1 MKIKFYF
8 KFIFITLSIIGVV
21 FMVKKNFFQAE
32 RELNIATPFPVKVV
46 WDGYVYQTISESFK
60 VEDFLR
66 EKSIYIYSKDL
77 ISPDL
82 KASLKPHSRIEITSN
97 REVSIEVD
105 GEVRGVSTTRRTIE
119 EVLKDENIK
128 LNPFDKIK
136 PDLKDLTRNDL
147 EVEITRIEK
156 KNIIEEE
163 VIEYETIVKED
174 KDLKWKKIKIKQE
187 GEDGLKEVEYE
198 LVYKNGELVSKTKL
212 SSKTTKEV
220 QPKIVVEGRKIEII
234 SIQRGRAS
242 WYAFTGE
249 MKCASV
255 RYPKGTWLR
264 VTNQE
269 NGKQIIVQVNDYGPD
284 PGTGKVIDLDK
295 VAFAKLASIG
305 QGVIEVKIEE
315 IESG

>member
-8 KFIFITLSIIGVV
+8 KSILITLLIIGVV
-21 FMVKKNFFQAE
+21 FVVKKNFFQTK

-46 WDGYVYQTISESFK
+46 WDGYIYQTTAESFR
-60 VEDFLR
+60 VEDFLK
-66 EKSIYIYSKDL
+66 EKSINIYSKDL
-77 ISPDL
+77 INPDL
-82 KASLKPHSRIEITSN
+82 KASLAPHSRIEITSN
-97 REVSIEVD
+97 REISIEVD
-105 GEVRGVSTTRRTIE
+105 GEVREIDTTRRTVE

-136 PDLKDLTRNDL
+136 PDLEDLTQNDL
-147 EVEITRIEK
+147 EIEITRIEK
-156 KNIIEEE
+156 KNIVEEE
-163 VIEYETIVKED
+163 VIEYETIVEED
-174 KDLKWKKIKIKQE
+174 KDLKWKKVEIEQE
-187 GEDGLKEVEYE
+187 GKDGLKEVEYE

-212 SSKTTKEV
+212 SSKITEEA
-220 QPKIVVEGRKIEII
+220 QPKIIIEGRKIEIN

-284 PGTGKVIDLDK
+284 PGTGKIIDLDK

-315 IESG
+315 IES

>member
-1 MKIKFYF
+1 MKIKSYF
-8 KFIFITLSIIGVV
+8 KSILITLLIIGVIFV
-21 FMVKKNFFQAE
+21 VKKNFFQTK
-32 RELNIATPFPVKVV
+32 RELNIATPFPIKVV
-46 WDGYVYQTISESFK
+46 WDGYNYQTTTESFK
-60 VEDFLR
+60 VEDFLK
-66 EKSIYIYSKDL
+66 EKSINIYSKDL
-77 ISPDL
+77 INPDL
-82 KASLKPHSRIEITSN
+82 KAFLAPHSRIEITSN
-97 REVSIEVD
+97 RKISIEVD
-105 GEVRGVSTTRRTIE
+105 GEVREIDTTRRTVE

-136 PDLKDLTRNDL
+136 PDLKDLTQNDL

-156 KNIIEEE
+156 KNIVEEE

-174 KDLKWKKIKIKQE
+174 KNLKWKKVEIEQE
-187 GEDGLKEVEYE
+187 GKDGLKEVEYE

-212 SSKTTKEV
+212 SSKITKEA
-220 QPKIVVEGRKIEII
+220 QPKIIIEGRKIEIN

-242 WYAFTGE
+242 WYAYTGK

-315 IESG
+315 IEA